1 MSETNTTPAEETVQ
15 TNQQD
20 DAGSNNEKTP
30 DIQGLMTEVA
40 KLKRA
45 NDKLAS
51 ESAGWR
57 KKYQS
62 TLSEQEK
69 ASEEK
74 AEREAEREEQ
84 FQQLLK
90 ENTIAKN
97 EKMYLGLGWTSEE
110 ASQMAVAEYD
120 GDVAAKVK
128 IQAAVQ
134 ERLAKQTM
142 ADFLKSRPDIQY
154 GTGNSGV
161 TREQFDR
168 MMADMDIEALTKFKR
183 EHPEEYARY
192 KNTK

>member
-20 DAGSNNEKTP
+20 AGSNNEKTP
-30 DIQGLMTEVA
+30 DIQELMTEVA

-51 ESAGWR
+51 ESAVWR

-97 EKMYLGLGWTSEE
+97 EKMYLGLGWTAEE
-110 ASQMAVAEYD
+110 ASQMAVAEYEN
-120 GDVAAKVK
+120 DVPAKVK

-183 EHPEEYARY
+183 EHPEEYARF

>member
-20 DAGSNNEKTP
+20 AGSNNEKTP
-30 DIQGLMTEVA
+30 DIQELMTEVA

-69 ASEEK
+69 VSEEK
-74 AEREAEREEQ
+74 AERDAEREEQ

-97 EKMYLGLGWTSEE
+97 EKMYLGLGWTAEE
-110 ASQMAVAEYD
+110 ASQMAVAEYEN
-120 GDVAAKVK
+120 DVPAKVK

-183 EHPEEYARY
+183 EHPEEYARF